1 MKKDKSVTVLAGLKI
16 KPEFCEEFL
25 ERAKEVV
32 TLTRK
37 EAGCVRYDLVRD
49 VFDSTAFYFIE
60 EYVDDDAFQT
70 HRVMPYM
77 PPFRD
82 FRAKVVAEYFGVS
95 TFERISQR

>member
-25 ERAKEVV
+25 KRAKEVV

-49 VFDSTAFYFIE
+49 VFDETIFYFIE
-60 EYVDDDAFQT
+60 EYIDDDAFQA

-82 FRAKVVAEYFGVS
+82 FRANAVDEYFGVS